1 MPVPPR
7 ALRLLVAGLALAT
20 VIAPR
25 TARAQDLRARIDAAV
40 AQASEQVIKIRQTL
54 HMNPE
59 LGNREFE
66 TGKLIAAHLKGLGL
80 EVRTGVAKTG
90 VVAVLRGGKPGP
102 VVAIRSDMD
111 ALPVTEKSGYPF
123 PSTKRTTYLGK
134 DVGVA
139 HACGHDIHMA
149 VVLGT
154 ATVLAPMKAQ
164 LPGTIVFLFQPS
176 EEGPP
181 DGEDGGAELM
191 LKEGVF
197 KEYKPTAVFGLH
209 TSPDLTVG
217 QVGYAPGPFFA
228 ASDGLSIK
236 VTGKQAHGAAP
247 HDGID
252 PIVIAAQIVNA
263 LQTIRSRNVPPLEA
277 SVVTIGII
285 RGGERANIIP
295 SSVEMIGTVRSYDAN
310 VRKLL
315 HRRIVEIA
323 ELTAKAG
330 GGSAEVK
337 VELGTPALLNDS
349 TLVRRMAP
357 TLDRVAGKG
366 NARVI
371 QPTMGGE
378 DFALFAN
385 EVPGMFVRLGTTKP
399 GGTSGIWHT
408 PDFLGD
414 DQSVPMGMRVMSN
427 LLVDYLSAP
436 KAPQP

>member
-1 MPVPPR
+1 MPR
-7 ALRLLVAGLALAT
+7 TYLAFTAGLVLALVT
-20 VIAPR
+20 PRLAP
-25 TARAQDLRARIDAAV
+25 AQDLRSRIDAAV
-40 AQASEQVIKIRQTL
+40 AQSSDQIIKLRQQL
-54 HMNPE
+54 HQNPE

-90 VVAVLRGGKPGP
+90 VVGILRGGRPGP

-111 ALPVTEKSGYPF
+111 ALPVTEASGYPT

-139 HACGHDIHMA
+139 HACGHDIHMG
-149 VVLGT
+149 VVLGV
-154 ATVLAPMKAQ
+154 ASVLAPLKAQ
-164 LPGTIVFLFQPS
+164 LPGTIIFLFQPS

-181 DGEDGGAELM
+181 EGEDGGAEMM

-197 KEYKPTAVFGLH
+197 KEFKPTAVFGLH
-209 TSPDLTVG
+209 TSPDLPVG

-228 ASDGLSIK
+228 ASDGLYIK

-247 HDGID
+247 HDGVD
-252 PIVIAAQIVNA
+252 PIVIASQIVMG

-277 SVVTIGII
+277 SVITIGII

-295 SSVEMIGTVRSYDAN
+295 GTVELTGTVRSYNAD

-315 HRRIVEIA
+315 QKRIVEIA
-323 ELTAKAG
+323 TLTAQAG

-337 VELGTPALLNDS
+337 YELGTPALLNDS
-349 TLVRRMAP
+349 ALTKRMAP
-357 TLDRVAGKG
+357 TLERVLGKA
-366 NARVI
+366 NAKVI

-385 EVPGMFVRLGTTKP
+385 EVPGLFVRLGTTRP
-399 GGTSGIWHT
+399 GGKSGIWHT

-414 DQSVPMGMRVMSN
+414 DQSVPMGMKVMSN
-427 LLVDYLSAP
+427 LLVDYLSP
-436 KAPQP
+436 KGPTP

>member
-1 MPVPPR
+1 MPR
-7 ALRLLVAGLALAT
+7 SYRLIAAGLALSAA
-20 VIAPR
+20 VPA
-25 TARAQDLRARIDAAV
+25 AVRAQDLRSRIDAAV
-40 AQASEQVIKIRQTL
+40 VQASDQIIKLRQQL
-54 HMNPE
+54 HQNPE

-66 TGKLIAAHLKGLGL
+66 TGKLIAAHLSSLGI

-90 VVAVLRGGKPGP
+90 VVGILRGGRPGP

-111 ALPVTEKSGYPF
+111 ALPVTEASGYPS

-139 HACGHDIHMA
+139 HACGHDIHMG
-149 VVLGT
+149 VVLGV
-154 ATVLAPMKAQ
+154 ASVLAPMKAQ
-164 LPGTIVFLFQPS
+164 LPGTIIFLFQPS

-181 DGEDGGAELM
+181 AGELGGAEAM

-197 KEYKPTAVFGLH
+197 KEFKPTAVFGLH
-209 TSPDLTVG
+209 TSPDLPVG

-228 ASDGLSIK
+228 ASDGLSIT
-236 VTGKQAHGAAP
+236 VTGKQSHGAAP

-252 PIVIAAQIVNA
+252 PIVIASQIVLG

-277 SVVTIGII
+277 SVITIGII
-285 RGGERANIIP
+285 RGGERENIIP
-295 SSVEMIGTVRSYDAN
+295 STVELSGTVRSYNAD

-315 HRRIVEIA
+315 QRRISEVA

-330 GGSAEVK
+330 GGSALVK
-337 VELGTPALLNDS
+337 YSLGTPALINDS
-349 TLVRRMAP
+349 ALTKRMVP
-357 TLDRVAGKG
+357 TLERVAGKA
-366 NARVI
+366 NAKVI

-385 EVPGMFVRLGTTKP
+385 EVPALFVRLGTTRP
-399 GGTSGIWHT
+399 GGTSGLWHT

-427 LLVDYLSAP
+427 LLVDYLTP
-436 KAPQP
+436 KGPTP